1 MTPRPFATL
10 RSVVAEVYGITEAN
24 IAGRRRERQYS
35 YPRQMLACAARE
47 LLGWPFTRIGREMGH
62 DHTSVIHSHRK
73 AMLRLET
80 DEYAQLR
87 MAQIMTEYARRM
99 TMKEAA

>member
-10 RSVVAEVYGITEAN
+10 RAVVAEVYGITEAN
-24 IAGRRRERQYS
+24 IAGRRRERRYT
-35 YPRQMLACAARE
+35 YARQMLACAARE
-47 LLGWPFTRIGREMGH
+47 LLGWSFARIGREMGH
-62 DHTSVIHSHRK
+62 DHTSVIYSHRK

-80 DEYAQLR
+80 DPVSQHR
-87 MAQIMTEYARRM
+87 MAQIMAEFSRRM